1 MFNLPINSRIS
12 IWPINELK
20 VKKSTGLKWSLSNLV
35 MKPEN
40 KIGTSNITIEKEV
53 NIFLDEDNKGQY
65 LIIVNKQNTAYI
77 EDIFKKNYIFP

>member
-1 MFNLPINSRIS
+1 
-12 IWPINELK
+12 
-20 VKKSTGLKWSLSNLV
+20 